1 MEGREYLRLY
11 AAVNHQLLYNF
22 YPPAKQSF
30 VNPAFEALI
39 ACLHGNPDKAIEVP
53 GEVFCKAQDLIDL
66 FRLDDFVLQEQE
78 MEMLYEG

>member
-11 AAVNHQLLYNF
+11 AGVSHHLLYNH

-53 GEVFCKAQDLIDL
+53 GDVFCKAGDLVEL
-66 FRLDDFVLQEQE
+66 FRLEEFVEQE
-78 MEMLYEG
+78 MEIV